1 MHSDQVLVTG
11 GSGFLG
17 AHFIVALLNAGYCV
31 RATVRSLSLES
42 EVRDMVAAGGADAG
56 DRLAF
61 SCADLTSDTGWPEA
75 VDCCEYV
82 LHVAS
87 PFPAADP
94 ENEDDVIVPAREGT
108 LRVLKASRD
117 AGVKR
122 IVVTGS
128 YVAVGYGHRPVD
140 REFTEDDWTNVD
152 TPDVNAYVKSKLL
165 AERAAWDFIN
175 AEATYTELTVINPGG
190 IFGPILGKDL
200 STSIKLIQAL
210 ITHGP
215 DAVPN
220 VAVPVVDIRDVADLH
235 ITAMTHPAAP
245 GEVASQGRC
254 KSGLT

>member
-94 ENEDDVIVPAREGT
+94 ENVCANARMSSKKPAE
-108 LRVLKASRD
+108 S
-117 AGVKR
+117 
-122 IVVTGS
+122 
-128 YVAVGYGHRPVD
+128 GYGRPQ
-140 REFTEDDWTNVD
+140 
-152 TPDVNAYVKSKLL
+152 A
-165 AERAAWDFIN
+165 
-175 AEATYTELTVINPGG
+175 
-190 IFGPILGKDL
+190 GP
-200 STSIKLIQAL
+200 
-210 ITHGP
+210 
-215 DAVPN
+215 
-220 VAVPVVDIRDVADLH
+220 
-235 ITAMTHPAAP
+235 
-245 GEVASQGRC
+245 
-254 KSGLT
+254 